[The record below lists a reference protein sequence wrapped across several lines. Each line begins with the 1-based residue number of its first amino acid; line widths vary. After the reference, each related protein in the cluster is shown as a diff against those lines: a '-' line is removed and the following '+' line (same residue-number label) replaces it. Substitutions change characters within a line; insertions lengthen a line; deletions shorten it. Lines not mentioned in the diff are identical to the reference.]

1 MALLRDS
8 ATPIE
13 GIAARAWGPFGCRFG
28 RSGEDRIAMDRG
40 SVIEIF
46 GARWAEIEDGDGRDF
61 RLRFPRLLT
70 RPLLG
75 APLGGP
81 SRGSRPIGDR

>member
-13 GIAARAWGPFGCRFG
+13 GIAARAWDPLGCRFG
-28 RSGEDRIAMDRG
+28 KSGERRLLMDRG
-40 SVIEIF
+40 STFEKIA
-46 GARWAEIEDGDGRDF
+46 ARWAEIEDGDGRDF

-75 APLGGP
+75 APGGP
-81 SRGSRPIGDR
+81 LARV